1 MKNVQLLSTV
11 AATLLFAVGAVS
23 AQDLK
28 KDEHPA
34 PAPAAQ
40 QKAPAEKIAP
50 NMHAGQPKAPETT
63 GQAPNMSEP
72 DKARAIDK
80 AGKTPEPKAN
90 VKGSAGVDEKAQIK
104 SNDKTKNSEVNSNER
119 SSATAK
125 SSTTEQ
131 SKQTTGQGAAAG
143 AAKLSTEQRTKI
155 TSIIRE
161 HRTPPVHLNVSIAVG
176 TRIPPTVHFYPLP
189 VEVIQIYPEWRG
201 YDYIM
206 VGNEILVIDPGS
218 HEIVAII
225 EA

>member
-1 MKNVQLLSTV
+1 MKKVQLLSTV

-34 PAPAAQ
+34 PAPTAQ

-50 NMHAGQPKAPETT
+50 NMHAGQAKATETT
-63 GQAPNMSEP
+63 GQAPKVSEP
-72 DKARAIDK
+72 DKAQAIDK
-80 AGKTPEPKAN
+80 ASKTAEPKAD
-90 VKGSAGVDEKAQIK
+90 VKGSAGSGEKAQIK
-104 SNDKTKNSEVNSNER
+104 SNDKSKNAEVNSNER
-119 SSATAK
+119 SNATAK
-125 SSTTEQ
+125 SSMTKQ

-143 AAKLSTEQRTKI
+143 TAKLSTEQRTKI

-161 HRTPPVHLNVSIAVG
+161 HKTPPVHLNVSIAVG
-176 TRIPPTVHFYPLP
+176 TRIPATVHFYPLP
-189 VEVIQIYPEWRG
+189 VEVVQIYPEWRG

-206 VGNEILVIDPGS
+206 VGNEIVVIDPQS